1 MFHLIANALLEWQMK
16 EFDDFSSDLF
26 ITHPHATFEK

>member
-1 MFHLIANALLEWQMK
+1 MK

-26 ITHPHATFEK
+26 ITHPHATFEKWQSENLIR